1 MTENQSIKETLKI
14 IRKALEEE
22 KEPIDE
28 SEKIL
33 LLNKLVEKDGTINS
47 IESDFIEKEEIKK
60 ILRKNISD
68 YFDKNFDKWL
78 NKNVPTYLDKYFKDK

>member
-78 NKNVPTYLDKYFKDK
+78 N